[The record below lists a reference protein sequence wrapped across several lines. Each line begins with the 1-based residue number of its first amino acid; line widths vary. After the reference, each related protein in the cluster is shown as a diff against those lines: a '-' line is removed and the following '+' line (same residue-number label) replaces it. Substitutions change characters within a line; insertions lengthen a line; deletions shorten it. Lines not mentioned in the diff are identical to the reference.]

1 VIAYQAATAP
11 QTAML
16 PGMVTS
22 IEPGTY
28 RPGRWGVRIENL
40 VLAREAGQ
48 SDFGQFLNFET
59 LTLCPIDTRCI
70 DVPQLSMAE
79 RQWLNDYH
87 AQVAARVAP
96 LLAGA
101 SLEWLGE
108 RTQPV

>member
-1 VIAYQAATAP
+1 
-11 QTAML
+11 
-16 PGMVTS
+16 
-22 IEPGTY
+22 
-28 RPGRWGVRIENL
+28 
-40 VLAREAGQ
+40 
-48 SDFGQFLNFET
+48 